1 MEPTQDTSPLTH
13 IGAPDGVAP
22 GTGYTHVV
30 TGTGRLVAVS
40 GQVAFDAD
48 GKLVGEGDPAAQAR
62 QVFENLRRCLASAGA
77 DFGNVVKFTYYV
89 TDVAFLPAVREAR
102 DQYIDAGLR
111 CRRPAPRR
119 RCHSAERGRWVV
131 QRGRVS
137 PWWPS
142 RGQAGDRGRKAG
154 SGPGRGPSGGQPE
167 GSPGV
172 GASGCSCEGDTTGHA

>member
-102 DQYIDAGLR
+102 DQYIDIE
-111 CRRPAPRR
+111 RPPA
-119 RCHSAERGRWVV
+119 STAV
-131 QRGRVS
+131 QVAALFR
-137 PWWPS
+137 
-142 RGQAGDRGRKAG
+142 
-154 SGPGRGPSGGQPE
+154 PE
-167 GSPGV
+167 LLLEVEALALLP
-172 GASGCSCEGDTTGHA
+172 A